1 MKFFTIIAVVCY
13 LFVVTNCLPTL
24 PSLPNTELINQCS
37 QEKGVSLEDANQLVQ
52 HLKEASNQKEKCLLS
67 CYLKGSG
74 YYVNGKVDFDKM
86 LESHKKFLPAEQQKE
101 LERIFKD
108 CKDNF
113 VYDNKDECQ
122 VAYDAYRCALPNK
135 SQMSPSFVV

>member
-37 QEKGVSLEDANQLVQ
+37 QEKGVSLEVANQLVRHQ
-52 HLKEASNQKEKCLLS
+52 KQASTQNEKCLLS
-67 CYLKGSG
+67 CYLKESG
-74 YYVNGKVDFDKM
+74 YYVNGKVDFDKI
-86 LESHKKFLPAEQQKE
+86 LDSHKSFIPPPYDE
-101 LERIFKD
+101 LEKMFKD